1 MYNPSPERRVVRYTR
16 DMIRSTSQRAG
27 TGGDGYVVAVV
38 GATGLVGRTMIRV
51 LEERSFPVRALLPL
65 AASAG
70 GRSVSFRGA
79 QVPVQEA
86 TPNAFVGVD
95 IALFSAGADVSLQ
108 LAPEAAARG
117 CTVVD
122 NSSAWRM
129 DPSVPL
135 VVSQVNPE
143 ALRDHCGIIAN
154 PNCSTMQLAPL
165 LKALQE
171 EAGLRRVVVATYQAV
186 SGAGAESVDD
196 LAQQRAAVVAGRQ
209 PVSAIDPHP
218 VVLSPIPAIDV
229 FLEDGST
236 KEEQKVVSESRKI
249 LGLPDL
255 RISATAVRIPV
266 EVSHSE
272 AVHVEV
278 ERAITPARART
289 VFAQTDGVFVQDDP
303 ATNTYPLAA
312 TSSGSDGIFVGR
324 VRVDA
329 SVEHGLAFWVVSDN
343 IRKGAATN
351 AVQIAELLIQNQLL
365 WGSASRV

>member
-1 MYNPSPERRVVRYTR
+1 MGS
-16 DMIRSTSQRAG
+16 
-27 TGGDGYVVAVV
+27 DGYVVAVV
-38 GATGLVGRTMIRV
+38 GATGLVGRTMISV
-51 LEERSFPVRALLPL
+51 LEERNFPVRTLLPL

-86 TPNAFVGVD
+86 TPDAFVGVD
-95 IALFSAGADVSLQ
+95 IALFSAGADVSLK

-129 DPSVPL
+129 DPTVPL
-135 VVSQVNPE
+135 VVSQVNPD
-143 ALRDHCGIIAN
+143 ALSGHNGIIAN

-165 LKALQE
+165 LKVLQE

-186 SGAGAESVDD
+186 SGAGAEAVDD
-196 LAQQRAAVVAGRQ
+196 LAQQRAAVVAGKQ
-209 PVSAIDPHP
+209 PSSTIYPHA

-236 KEEQKVVSESRKI
+236 KEEQKVVLESRKI
-249 LGLPDL
+249 LSLPNL

-272 AVHVEV
+272 AVHVEL
-278 ERAITPARART
+278 ERAITPVRART

-303 ATNTYPLAA
+303 ATHTYPLAA

-343 IRKGAATN
+343 VRKGAATN
-351 AVQIAELLIQNQLL
+351 AVQIAELLIQRQLL
-365 WGSASRV
+365 WGSAPRA

>member
-1 MYNPSPERRVVRYTR
+1 MNS
-16 DMIRSTSQRAG
+16 SAAQGAG
-27 TGGDGYVVAVV
+27 TGSDGYVVAVV
-38 GATGLVGRTMIRV
+38 GATGLVGRTMISV
-51 LEERSFPVRALLPL
+51 LEERNFPVRTLLPL

-86 TPNAFVGVD
+86 TPDAFVGVD
-95 IALFSAGADVSLQ
+95 IALFSAGADVSLK

-117 CTVVD
+117 CAVVD

-129 DPSVPL
+129 DPTVPL
-135 VVSQVNPE
+135 VVSQVNPD
-143 ALRDHCGIIAN
+143 ALSGHHGIIAN

-186 SGAGAESVDD
+186 SGAGAEAVDD
-196 LAQQRAAVVAGRQ
+196 LAQQRAAVVAGKQ
-209 PVSAIDPHP
+209 PSSTIYPHA

-236 KEEQKVVSESRKI
+236 KEEQKVVLESRKI
-249 LGLPDL
+249 LSLPNL

-272 AVHVEV
+272 AVHVEL
-278 ERAITPARART
+278 ERAISPVRART

-303 ATNTYPLAA
+303 VTHTYPLAA

-343 IRKGAATN
+343 VRKGAATN
-351 AVQIAELLIQNQLL
+351 AVQIAELLIQRQLL
-365 WGSASRV
+365 WGSAPRA